1 MLQQFLDKC
10 KNQKITFQC
19 DIWDNCLSFMNAPS
33 ITTFYGNLLTNA
45 FEAAS
50 ASTERAIELS
60 VKKNEDQQVVIVSV
74 VNSCDT
80 PPVPDHEGLFQT
92 KKRNPEIHG
101 VGLKS
106 IGRIVARY
114 HGVATMRFDSES
126 KKFYHIVQFPMQEG
140 QRNHA

>member
-1 MLQQFLDKC
+1 MTMYDRVCGNTSHRQFVGVIIL
-10 KNQKITFQC
+10 
-19 DIWDNCLSFMNAPS
+19 
-33 ITTFYGNLLTNA
+33 YA

-50 ASTERAIELS
+50 SSTERTIELS

-80 PPVPDHEGLFQT
+80 PPVPDHEGLFRT
-92 KKRNPEIHG
+92 KKRNPGIHG

-114 HGVATMRFDSES
+114 HGVATMRFDPES
-126 KKFYHIVQFPMQEG
+126 KKFYHIIQFPMQEE
-140 QRNHA
+140 RKNRS